1 MCWAHGLY
9 DAIFSIHSRGMNDF
23 ISPFIEL
30 LNMLQ
35 SALKSQDLL
44 SGGFNWMFSLNLG
57 DVVMF
62 VEN

>member
-35 SALKSQDLL
+35 SALKSEDLL
-44 SGGFNWMFSLNLG
+44 SGWFYSLLNLI
-57 DVVMF
+57 DVLIF
-62 VEN
+62 IKH